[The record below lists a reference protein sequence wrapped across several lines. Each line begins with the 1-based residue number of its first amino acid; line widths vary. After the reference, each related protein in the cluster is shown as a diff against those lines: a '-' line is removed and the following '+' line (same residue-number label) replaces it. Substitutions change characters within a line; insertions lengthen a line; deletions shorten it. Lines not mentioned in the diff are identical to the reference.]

1 MNQLENVSGMPASC
15 SFVSYK
21 DFGDDGHL
29 EMHGWT
35 NATDGPGMEALKSA
49 SCCFLIV
56 DCCVH
61 EDIYIHTTAV
71 VGWYWVSKQ
80 IFFFF
85 FLIFFFAFSIFFFCL
100 FQNISLSSFYHGSP
114 SKWWW

>member
-56 DCCVH
+56 DC
-61 EDIYIHTTAV
+61 
-71 VGWYWVSKQ
+71 
-80 IFFFF
+80 
-85 FLIFFFAFSIFFFCL
+85 
-100 FQNISLSSFYHGSP
+100 
-114 SKWWW
+114 